1 MGSIILSFLFYL
13 YLSYGVSSC
22 PQSSFVIVSLF
33 NMPID
38 INLLRV
44 SRGGNPDLVRQSQRN
59 RYASVELVDEVIE
72 LDDVDFLDVDYCR
85 NGEL

>member
-1 MGSIILSFLFYL
+1 MNRIRKFSLSFDT
-13 YLSYGVSSC
+13 LSNKL
-22 PQSSFVIVSLF
+22 I

-59 RYASVELVDEVIE
+59 RYASVELVDEVID
-72 LDDVDFLDVDYCR
+72 LDDVHVLNVDYCR
-85 NGEL
+85 NGELRLVVSTS